1 MRVGLDTWRLD
12 IGGYKAGTVSK
23 VTPTSRAVVVFT
35 PTKASNSHH
44 GSADINPP
52 RICED
57 AHSMP
62 ASFSRIRIRGCPE
75 LCCRSQM
82 QLGSHIALA
91 MAEACSC
98 RSDVTPSLGTSIG
111 STCVPQRR
119 KQLNQ
124 ETPHTHT
131 HFWFFHIRKEKIL
144 SSPPLL
150 LSLTT

>member
-1 MRVGLDTWRLD
+1 M
-12 IGGYKAGTVSK
+12 SK
-23 VTPTSRAVVVFT
+23 GTPTSRAVDIVI

-62 ASFSRIRIRGCPE
+62 ASFSRIRIWGCPE

-119 KQLNQ
+119 KQLNH
-124 ETPHTHT
+124 ETTTHT
-131 HFWFFHIRKEKIL
+131 HIWFFHIRKEKIV